1 MGKLIDLTGRKI
13 GRLKVLCQ
21 GEAVKHG
28 KSAKWI
34 CQCDCGNVVIK
45 NGYYLTHSK
54 TPSCGCWKKE
64 ISSSIGKRSVK
75 RNEYEIIDDTV
86 KMYTNN
92 THVAFYIDLEDLDKV
107 KKYTWMENHKGY
119 IVRTANYLALHRY
132 LMDEVDATLVIDHKD
147 RDKKNNRKN
156 NLRVVTQQENTVNRS
171 TNKNNKFGVA
181 GVHRNNSK
189 STPYAASIGAGGRL
203 FTGYYV
209 TLDEAIIARLRKEK
223 ELFGEEAPQKHLFKE
238 YGIE

>member
-1 MGKLIDLTGRKI
+1 MSKLIDLAGKKF
-13 GRLKVLCQ
+13 GRLTVLYK
-21 GEAVKHG
+21 GETVKHG
-28 KSAKWI
+28 KSSKWV
-34 CQCDCGNVVIK
+34 CKCECGNIVEKTSSYLK
-45 NGYYLTHSK
+45 NSK
-54 TPSCGCWKKE
+54 CPSCGCYKKE
-64 ISSSIGKRSVK
+64 VTIAVRKSERKYNK
-75 RNEYEIIDDTV
+75 YEILDDCV
-86 KMYTNN
+86 MMYASN
-92 THVAFYIDLEDLDKV
+92 TGVPFYIDKEDLDKV
-107 KKYTWMENHKGY
+107 SKYTWMENHKGY

-189 STPYAASIGAGGRL
+189 STPYATSIGAGGRL

-223 ELFGEEAPQKHLFKE
+223 ELFGENAPQKHLFKE